1 MWKLPLCTNISKK
14 TSKCIPIKDRGI
26 PNIQDSL
33 KRFIWLSNQLKGL
46 AKKFSRFTKM
56 MYADYEPSNIKD
68 VEQMCDL
75 FNLEEQHQNMEH
87 IRLKLRDAGFKQIHD

>member
-1 MWKLPLCTNISKK
+1 
-14 TSKCIPIKDRGI
+14 
-26 PNIQDSL
+26 
-33 KRFIWLSNQLKGL
+33 
-46 AKKFSRFTKM
+46 M